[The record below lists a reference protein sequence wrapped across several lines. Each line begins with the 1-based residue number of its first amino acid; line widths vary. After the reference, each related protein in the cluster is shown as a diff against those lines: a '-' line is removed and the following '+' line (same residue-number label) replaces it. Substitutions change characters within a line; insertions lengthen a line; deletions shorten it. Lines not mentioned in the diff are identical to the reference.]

1 MAFEFKRHLIK
12 VQGGRTDL
20 PVSARIVWF
29 REEHPDWSIE
39 TEAVEIN
46 HEKQYAIFRARIC
59 DGDGKLMGTGTKKE
73 DVKGFGDYIEKA
85 ECVPLDTRI
94 LTAEGWK
101 LHDELRLGEPVLG
114 YNAEQDRLEWVPL
127 LAVRRYQDAPVVRA
141 SNGKGFDVVCT
152 PDHKW
157 AVRYSV
163 LNGSKKYVYRKMR
176 ETSQFTKVDAI
187 MVGAVAPS
195 GLLDVTPQQA
205 FLMGMLITDGCV
217 RYDGK
222 HIRGYIC
229 QSKDRGVEAIREQL
243 AGVPHQ
249 ESVTPAHARTF
260 PTGRTYD
267 CRLGYRWNIAA
278 GYLHDLH
285 DAFGIVHETELSNTV
300 AGLSQEARTAML
312 DAMMLADGDKQGNFA
327 QMPGRND
334 WVIDVWTALC
344 ALEGSMVCKAKV
356 RETCGGIWVARRKKT
371 RSVWASSVVVEDA
384 GTDDVWCPQ
393 TPLGTWVARFGN
405 DVVTVTGNTGSV
417 GRALALC
424 GFGTQFSPELD
435 ESSAGRF
442 ADSPQPMGGG
452 RFSGGGGGGN
462 YNGGN
467 GGGNNGGPNGGG
479 SGGGSNRYGSPPP
492 TGDGVRFTP
501 PREASPPREMNAPS
515 AERPVPVREAP
526 RNDATRNNDAP
537 RAEAPR
543 AEAPRNEAPRN
554 EAPRNEAP
562 RPEPTRP
569 APARPAP
576 VDDAGEDDFEA
587 LIGGEGLLD
596 ATEDDPFGDDAEAAP
611 KVPAATARPAAPAK
625 PEAASGGNPACIGCG
640 KALTR
645 AQQELSIR
653 NYGEALCPGCQRD
666 KTRRPALA
674 ERA

>member
-1 MAFEFKRHLIK
+1 MAFDFKRHLIK
-12 VQGGRTDL
+12 VQGGRTYL

-59 DGDGKLMGTGTKKE
+59 DADGRLMGTGTKKE

-114 YNAEQDRLEWVPL
+114 YDAEQDRLEWVPL

-163 LNGSKKYVYRKMR
+163 RNGGKRYVQRQMR

-187 MVGAVAPS
+187 TVGAIAPS
-195 GLLDVTPQQA
+195 GLLGVTPQQA

-222 HIRGYIC
+222 HVRGYIC
-229 QSKDRGVEAIREQL
+229 QSKDKGVEAIREQL
-243 AGVPHQ
+243 VGVPHQ
-249 ESVTPAHARTF
+249 ESATPARTRTF
-260 PTGRTYD
+260 PAGKTYD

-278 GYLHDLH
+278 SYLDDLH
-285 DAFGIVHETELSNTV
+285 DAFGIVHETELSNVV

-327 QMPGRND
+327 QMPGRSD

-356 RETCGGIWVARRKKT
+356 RETCGGIWVARRKKA
-371 RSVWASSVVVEDA
+371 RSVWASNVVVEDA

-452 RFSGGGGGGN
+452 RFGGGGGGGN
-462 YNGGN
+462 YN

-492 TGDGVRFTP
+492 SGDGVRFTP
-501 PREASPPREMNAPS
+501 PREASPTPREMSEPPP
-515 AERPVPVREAP
+515 ERPAAVREAP
-526 RNDATRNNDAP
+526 RNNAPRNDAP
-537 RAEAPR
+537 RNDAPRNDAPRPETPR
-543 AEAPRNEAPRN
+543 AEAA
-554 EAPRNEAP
+554 
-562 RPEPTRP
+562 RPEL
-569 APARPAP
+569 ARPAP
-576 VDDAGEDDFEA
+576 TRPSPVVDDAGEDDFEA

-611 KVPAATARPAAPAK
+611 KVPAVAARLTAPAR
-625 PEAASGGNPACIGCG
+625 PEAAAGGMPACVGCG

-645 AQQELSIR
+645 AQQELSVR

>member
-1 MAFEFKRHLIK
+1 MAFDYKRHLIK
-12 VQGGRTDL
+12 VQGGRTYL

-114 YNAEQDRLEWVPL
+114 YDAEQDRLEWVPL
-127 LAVRRYQDAPVVRA
+127 LAVRRYQDTPVVRA

-163 LNGSKKYVYRKMR
+163 LNGGKKYVYRKMR

-187 MVGAVAPS
+187 TVGAIAPS

-222 HIRGYIC
+222 HIGGYIC

-243 AGVPHQ
+243 VGVPHQ
-249 ESVTPAHARTF
+249 ESVTPAHTRTF
-260 PTGRTYD
+260 PTGKTYD

-278 GYLHDLH
+278 SYLHDLH
-285 DAFGIVHETELSNTV
+285 DAFGIVHETELSNVV

-312 DAMMLADGDKQGNFA
+312 DAMMLADGDKRGNFA

-344 ALEGSMVCKAKV
+344 ALEGTMVCKAKV

-371 RSVWASSVVVEDA
+371 RSVWASNVVVEDA

-424 GFGTQFSPELD
+424 GFGAQFAPEMD
-435 ESSAGRF
+435 EAGAGRF

-452 RFSGGGGGGN
+452 RFGGGGGGGN
-462 YNGGN
+462 YN

-479 SGGGSNRYGSPPP
+479 NGGGSNRYGSPPP
-492 TGDGVRFTP
+492 SGDGVRFTP
-501 PREASPPREMNAPS
+501 PREASPAPREMSEPPP
-515 AERPVPVREAP
+515 ERPATVREAP
-526 RNDATRNNDAP
+526 RNNAPRNDAPRNDTPRNDAPRNETP

-543 AEAPRNEAPRN
+543 
-554 EAPRNEAP
+554 
-562 RPEPTRP
+562 PE
-569 APARPAP
+569 PARPAP
-576 VDDAGEDDFEA
+576 TRPSPVVDDAGEDDFEA

-611 KVPAATARPAAPAK
+611 KTPAVAARSAAPA
-625 PEAASGGNPACIGCG
+625 GGTPACGGCG

-645 AQQELSIR
+645 AQQELSVR

>member
-1 MAFEFKRHLIK
+1 MAFDFKRHLIK
-12 VQGGRTDL
+12 VQGGRTYL

-59 DGDGKLMGTGTKKE
+59 DGDGKLMATGTKKE

-101 LHDELRLGEPVLG
+101 AHDELRLGEPVLG
-114 YNAEQDRLEWVPL
+114 YDAEEDRLEWVPL
-127 LAVRRYQDAPVVRA
+127 LAVRRYQDAPVVHA

-163 LNGSKKYVYRKMR
+163 LNNGKKYVYRKMR
-176 ETSQFTKVDAI
+176 ETKQLTKVDAI
-187 MVGAVAPS
+187 TVGAVAPS

-217 RYDGK
+217 RYSGK
-222 HIRGYIC
+222 QIRAYIC
-229 QSKDRGVEAIREQL
+229 QSKEKGIRAIREQL
-243 AGVPHQ
+243 VDVPHQ
-249 ESVTPAHARTF
+249 ESVVPAHTRTF
-260 PTGRTYD
+260 PTGKTYD
-267 CRLGYRWNIAA
+267 CRIGYRWNIAA
-278 GYLHDLH
+278 SYLHDLH
-285 DAFGIVHETELSNTV
+285 DAFGIVYETELTNVV
-300 AGLSQEARTAML
+300 AGLSREARTAML
-312 DAMMLADGDKQGNFA
+312 EAMMLAEGDKKGSFA

-344 ALEGSMVCKAKV
+344 ALEGSMTCKAQI
-356 RETCGGIWVARRKKT
+356 RQTCGGIWVARRKKT
-371 RSVWASSVVVEDA
+371 RSVWASNVVVEDA
-384 GTDDVWCPQ
+384 GTSDVWCPQ

-405 DVVTVTGNTGSV
+405 DVVTVTGNTGAV

-424 GFGTQFSPELD
+424 GFGTQFAPELD
-435 ESSAGRF
+435 EAGGGRF

-452 RFSGGGGGGN
+452 RFGGGGGGN
-462 YNGGN
+462 YG
-467 GGGNNGGPNGGG
+467 GGG
-479 SGGGSNRYGSPPP
+479 SNGGSNRYGGPPGGN
-492 TGDGVRFTP
+492 GDGVRFTP
-501 PREASPPREMNAPS
+501 PREAAPPRETSASP
-515 AERPVPVREAP
+515 AERPSRDGGAGQNRSEAS
-526 RNDATRNNDAP
+526 RNNERNNDATRS
-537 RAEAPR
+537 EA
-543 AEAPRNEAPRN
+543 A
-554 EAPRNEAP
+554 
-562 RPEPTRP
+562 RPE
-569 APARPAP
+569 PARPAP
-576 VDDAGEDDFEA
+576 ADDAGEDDFEA

-611 KVPAATARPAAPAK
+611 KPSAGATRPAAPAK
-625 PEAASGGNPACIGCG
+625 PEATNGTPACVGCG
-640 KALTR
+640 KALTK